1 MQHISSQ
8 SAADTAVQEA
18 IAYSN
23 DLTRALEQASDLL
36 QDTPAHTT
44 MAVAWRNSVKALLD
58 LVRSAVA
65 VMTQVATMWK

>member
-1 MQHISSQ
+1 MTMSSKG
-8 SAADTAVQEA
+8 AAALEEA
-18 IAYSN
+18 IEYSN
-23 DLTRALEQASDLL
+23 DLTRILVEASDLL

>member
-1 MQHISSQ
+1 MTMSSKG
-8 SAADTAVQEA
+8 AAALEEA
-18 IAYSN
+18 IEYSN
-23 DLTRALEQASDLL
+23 DLTRILVEASDLL

-65 VMTQVATMWK
+65 VMTQAATMWK